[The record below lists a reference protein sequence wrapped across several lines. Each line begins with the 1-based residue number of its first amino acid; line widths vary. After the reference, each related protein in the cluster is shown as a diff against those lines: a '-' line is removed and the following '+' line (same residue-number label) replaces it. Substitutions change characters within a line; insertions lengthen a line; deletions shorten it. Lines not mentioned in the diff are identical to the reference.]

1 MKPANSLAAST
12 RAAVTLRCAI
22 AALIVPAALSLAACA
37 RNDAPQTPQAQ
48 PVDQPQQTA
57 ASTVPDFSGVWMAI
71 GVENPDGEGTAPRY
85 SMEGQQ
91 RLDAFVAQYTEIPEA
106 GAACVGSGMPGVML
120 SLVSYPI
127 EFVQN
132 DSRILMVA
140 ELETQIRRVFIDGR
154 ARSDEVFPSNTGYSL
169 GTWDGDTL
177 VVETNRFEEWP
188 LPPWPRSADAE
199 IVERMH
205 LTTMDQ
211 VDVQRSGFIAGV
223 RPPLNDDVLV
233 VDITITDPAYYDG
246 PQRRIA
252 YYQRMPDEATSEYA
266 CSQGLWYDA
275 LDKLRVAD

>member
-1 MKPANSLAAST
+1 VMSMA
-12 RAAVTLRCAI
+12 
-22 AALIVPAALSLAACA
+22 AALPGCSQESS
-37 RNDAPQTPQAQ
+37 QTPQAQ
-48 PVDQPQQTA
+48 QTPPAVAPVQDAVSDT
-57 ASTVPDFSGVWMAI
+57 PDFSGVWMAI
-71 GVENPDGEGTAPRY
+71 GVENPDGGGNAPRY
-85 SMEGQQ
+85 SMEGQE
-91 RLDAFVAQYTEIPEA
+91 RLDAFVAQYSEIPEA

-140 ELETQIRRVFIDGR
+140 ELETQVRRVFIDGR
-154 ARSDEVFPSNTGYSL
+154 MRSDEVFPSNTGYSL
-169 GTWDGDTL
+169 GNWDGDTL

-188 LPPWPRSADAE
+188 LPPWPRSTDAE

-266 CSQGLWYDA
+266 CSQGLWYDT
-275 LDKLRVAD
+275 LDKLRIAD

>member
-1 MKPANSLAAST
+1 MKHVAPISLRHALAAL
-12 RAAVTLRCAI
+12 A
-22 AALIVPAALSLAACA
+22 VPAALLLSACSA
-37 RNDAPQTPQAQ
+37 EQSQTQ
-48 PVDQPQQTA
+48 PPQQPEA
-57 ASTVPDFSGVWMAI
+57 AAVSAPPDFSGVWMAI
-71 GVENPDGEGTAPRY
+71 GVENPDGGGTAPRY
-85 SMEGQQ
+85 SAQGQQ
-91 RLDAFVAQYTEIPEA
+91 RLDDFIARYSDVPEA

-140 ELETQIRRVFIDGR
+140 ELETQVRRVFIDGR
-154 ARSDEVFPSNTGYSL
+154 TRSDEVFASNTGYSL
-169 GTWDGDTL
+169 GTWEGDTL

-188 LPPWPRSADAE
+188 LRPWPRSEDAQ
-199 IVERMH
+199 IVERMY

-211 VDVQRSGFIAGV
+211 IDVKRSGFIAGV
-223 RPPLNDDVLV
+223 LPPLNDDVLV

-275 LDKLRVAD
+275 LDELRIAD